1 MLLTGGKRMRQYQ
14 LKETKEITKII
25 CNRCGKET
33 KVVSGIP
40 KREMLHVEHT
50 WGYFSG
56 KDGESCSFDLCE
68 ECYDRITASFAVP
81 PKISEDMEG

>member
-1 MLLTGGKRMRQYQ
+1 MHQYQ
-14 LKETKEITKII
+14 LKKTKEISKII
-25 CNRCGKET
+25 CNQCG
-33 KVVSGIP
+33 
-40 KREMLHVEHT
+40 REISVINGRPEEEVLCVEYT